1 MDKLLK
7 TKQSGFDLRV
17 MIWDAMTHHDVTEI
31 YNLIHILKMQ
41 IEILPRVH
49 MESTVHIRAP

>member
-1 MDKLLK
+1 MDKILK

-31 YNLIHILKMQ
+31 YNLIHILKM
-41 IEILPRVH
+41 
-49 MESTVHIRAP
+49 

>member
-17 MIWDAMTHHDVTEI
+17 MIWDATTHHDVTEI
-31 YNLIHILKMQ
+31 YNLIHILK
-41 IEILPRVH
+41 I
-49 MESTVHIRAP
+49 